1 MNFGKKVLFYEK
13 RKGLNMDK
21 FEEAFEKASSFSFDK
36 FQFDNPDYEM
46 LVIDEES
53 YLEHLKVQSAGIA
66 YYGSLSKSA
75 DRRYEDLER
84 RYKIRYNEM
93 FSDCSDTLFKVGKK
107 AVKDIE
113 ALVQCKYEEEL
124 KKWEKALSEAR
135 VYKDNANAFYEAWKN
150 KSFGLNSMTQMI
162 TSGLL
167 SPKTSI
173 SEDDMNCGKKGN
185 FSVKDAH
192 RILGK
197 KTK

>member
-1 MNFGKKVLFYEK
+1 
-13 RKGLNMDK
+13 MDK
-21 FEEAFEKASSFSFDK
+21 FEKAFEKAGTFTFDK

-46 LVIDEES
+46 LIVNEES
-53 YLEHLKVQSAGIA
+53 YLEHLRVQSAGIA

-75 DRRYEDLER
+75 DRRYDDLER

-93 FSDCSDTLFKVGKK
+93 FSDCSDTLSKIGKK

-124 KKWEKALSEAR
+124 KKWEEVLNEAR
-135 VYKDNANAFYEAWKN
+135 VYKDNANTFYEAWKN

-167 SPKTSI
+167 SPKTTI
-173 SEDDMNCGKKGN
+173 TEEDINYRKKN
-185 FSVKDAH
+185 DFNVKEAH

-197 KTK
+197 KTE